1 MTETTL
7 QERLRATTQEMASA
21 CSVPMDL
28 WNRHSNAVLEAADA
42 LTDAQAEVE
51 RLREAL
57 DDIAMCRIPGVP
69 DGVTVSV
76 DDAHTAA
83 RDRARAALMR
93 TP

>member
-51 RLREAL
+51 RLRAL
-57 DDIAMCRIPGVP
+57 ADERFAEIK
-69 DGVTVSV
+69 
-76 DDAHTAA
+76 
-83 RDRARAALMR
+83 RAQGIINDLKAFRERVL
-93 TP
+93 TKEQP

>member
-51 RLREAL
+51 RLRKAL
-57 DDIAMCRIPGVP
+57 EKICEPITVAADAETVVACQDLHDLICDIAQ
-69 DGVTVSV
+69 
-76 DDAHTAA
+76 TA
-83 RDRARAALMR
+83 LGR